1 MTKERNDGAEVLTVG
16 TFREGL
22 SKLEGDISRLAA
34 EMGLLRQQG
43 TNLESRMT
51 VIEARMGGRLAN
63 LSADIG
69 KLAFRA
75 MGSTQARSRAATS
88 SRRTTRRSSL
98 GAA

>member
-51 VIEARMGGRLAN
+51 VIEARMGGRLGEPVGGYWQVGIQSYG
-63 LSADIG
+63 LDP
-69 KLAFRA
+69 
-75 MGSTQARSRAATS
+75 GSIEGSDLIATDYPPIEF
-88 SRRTTRRSSL
+88 
-98 GAA
+98 